1 MPPERISFLVERY
14 FSNTCTEAEK
24 YELMQWANT
33 ASETELEE
41 ILHSSWQNHE
51 SNLEMPTEMSDRIM
65 SKIFTQNPVVEEDNE
80 YSEEENKPSIG
91 FWRNYYSIA
100 ASIALII
107 SVGLFAWFQYNT
119 VDKRTENRIVQVK
132 EFEKNDVLP
141 GSDKAILT
149 FDDGTK
155 VALDDSKNGS
165 LGKQGETNILKP
177 EKGQLVYQST
187 KTAVAQ
193 PMYNTVT
200 TPKGGQYQVV
210 LSDGTKVWL
219 NAASSLRFP
228 LVFEGNE
235 RKVEMTGEVYF
246 EVAKNAKKPFKVIS
260 NGQEVEVLGT
270 HFNIMAY
277 PNEKA
282 IKTTLLEG
290 SVKVSKNDHS
300 TILEPGQQAKVGFNN
315 NIFRTINDVSLEE
328 ELAWKNGY
336 FQFNNAS
343 LEMIMRQIERWYD
356 VDIQYIGKIP
366 DEHFTGKLPR
376 NTNLSNVL
384 KILSMSEVQ
393 FKIEGK
399 KIVITP

>member
-1 MPPERISFLVERY
+1 MPSGRISFLVGKY
-14 FSNTCTEAEK
+14 FSNDCTEEEK
-24 YELMQWANT
+24 YELMKWTNS
-33 ASETELEE
+33 ASESELEA
-41 ILHSSWQNHE
+41 ILHSLWKKQKST
-51 SNLEMPTEMSDRIM
+51 LEMPEEMSERIL
-65 SKIFTQNPVVEEDNE
+65 SSIFSQKPEVVA
-80 YSEEENKPSIG
+80 EEENNFEEEVKPV
-91 FWRNYYSIA
+91 FWRTSYGMV

-119 VDKRTENRIVQVK
+119 VDKRIENRIVQVK
-132 EFEKNDVLP
+132 EFEKNDILP

-149 FDDGTK
+149 FDDGSE
-155 VALDDSKNGS
+155 VILDNSKNGTLS
-165 LGKQGETNILKP
+165 KQGETSILKP
-177 EKGQLVYQST
+177 ENGQLVYESKQS
-187 KTAVAQ
+187 AIAQ
-193 PMYNTVT
+193 PMYNTIT

-228 LVFEGNE
+228 LVFSGNE

-260 NGQEVEVLGT
+260 DGQVIEVLGT
-270 HFNIMAY
+270 HFNVMAY

-282 IKTTLLEG
+282 TKTTLLEG
-290 SVKVSKNDHS
+290 SVKVSKNERS

-315 NIFRTINDVSLEE
+315 GIFRTINDVSLEE

-343 LEMIMRQIERWYD
+343 LEVIMRQIERWYD
-356 VDIQYIGKIP
+356 VDIQYIGKVP
-366 DEHFTGKLPR
+366 DEHFTGKLQR

-399 KIVITP
+399 KIIITP

>member
-1 MPPERISFLVERY
+1 MPSERINFLVGKY
-14 FSNTCTEAEK
+14 FSNDCTEEEK
-24 YELMQWANT
+24 YELMKWANS
-33 ASETELEE
+33 ASESELEA
-41 ILHSSWQNHE
+41 ILHSLWKKQE
-51 SNLEMPTEMSDRIM
+51 STYKMPEEMSERILSSIF
-65 SKIFTQNPVVEEDNE
+65 SKKQEVVA
-80 YSEEENKPSIG
+80 EEENYFEEEVKPV
-91 FWRNYYSIA
+91 FWRISYGMV

-107 SVGLFAWFQYNT
+107 SFGLFAWFQYNT

-132 EFEKNDVLP
+132 EFEKNDILP

-149 FDDGTK
+149 FDDGSE
-155 VALDDSKNGS
+155 VILDNSKNGT
-165 LGKQGETNILKP
+165 LRKQGETSILKP
-177 EKGQLVYQST
+177 ENGQLVYESKQS
-187 KTAVAQ
+187 AIAQ
-193 PMYNTVT
+193 PRYNTIT

-228 LVFEGNE
+228 LVFSENE

-260 NGQEVEVLGT
+260 DGQVIEVLGT
-270 HFNIMAY
+270 HFNVMAY

-282 IKTTLLEG
+282 TKTTLLEG
-290 SVKVSKNDHS
+290 SVKVSKNERS

-315 NIFRTINDVSLEE
+315 GIFRTINDVSLEE

-343 LEMIMRQIERWYD
+343 LEVIMRQIERWYD
-356 VDIQYIGKIP
+356 VDIQYIGKVP
-366 DEHFTGKLPR
+366 DEHFTGKLQR

-399 KIVITP
+399 KIIITP